1 MQYIVGDNMLFLNN
15 DSNKVI
21 QKYDTD
27 MVNYNI
33 LNKHIESIKKITN
46 KNLNIFIFTVPDK
59 VEIYPEKLK
68 NPLKNHFQT

>member
-1 MQYIVGDNMLFLNN
+1 MKYIVGDNMLFLNN

-46 KNLNIFIFTVPDK
+46 KNL
-59 VEIYPEKLK
+59 KLYY
-68 NPLKNHFQT
+68 